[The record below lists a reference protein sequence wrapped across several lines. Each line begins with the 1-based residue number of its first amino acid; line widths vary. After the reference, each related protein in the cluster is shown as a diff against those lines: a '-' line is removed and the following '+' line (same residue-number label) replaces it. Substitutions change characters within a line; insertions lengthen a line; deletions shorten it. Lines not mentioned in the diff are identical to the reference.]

1 MRSLPRAP
9 AHLVREAREGASW
22 ATEICIASSTSRVLP
37 SLASQAR
44 RPPHVR
50 RAEAMDG
57 IQYATYY
64 NRAIAMQITVPVG
77 RKTAPSSS
85 GIGQYREPSAWQ
97 RAEQTL
103 MDNNWYGFTVT
114 WLVKGACARLAMPQS
129 LCARTTCGRAQ
140 SATLPFVMC
149 ATVRA
154 SIRRACAST
163 HVALA
168 SSHAMGLVGL
178 LYTTVGVARSDVYH
192 SDSLMLYTLDLSLCI
207 THYECKIM
215 SFSV

>member
-77 RKTAPSSS
+77 HKTAPSSS

-103 MDNNWYGFTVT
+103 MDNNWYCDM
-114 WLVKGACARLAMPQS
+114 ACEGCLRPSGNAPEPVRPYNLWSCTECDFAICDVCHSTSEHVHPHMLRLHRHMPW
-129 LCARTTCGRAQ
+129 
-140 SATLPFVMC
+140 V
-149 ATVRA
+149 
-154 SIRRACAST
+154 
-163 HVALA
+163 
-168 SSHAMGLVGL
+168 
-178 LYTTVGVARSDVYH
+178 
-192 SDSLMLYTLDLSLCI
+192 
-207 THYECKIM
+207 
-215 SFSV
+215 